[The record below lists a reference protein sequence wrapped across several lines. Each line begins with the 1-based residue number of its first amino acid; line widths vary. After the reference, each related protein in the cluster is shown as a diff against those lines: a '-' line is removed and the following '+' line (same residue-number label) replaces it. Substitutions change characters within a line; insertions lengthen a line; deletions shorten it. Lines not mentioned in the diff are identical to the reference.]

1 MVGDTLD
8 RYLIESK
15 LGEGGMGVVYKAFD
29 PQLDR
34 AVAIKVL
41 PPDKLADRE
50 RRQRFIHEAKSASA
64 LNHPGIV
71 TIHDA
76 GEAAGVDYIVMEYVS
91 GRTLDRALPAKGL
104 GISTALR
111 YGAQIADALSK
122 AHEAGIIH
130 RDLKPSN
137 VMLTDDDRIKI
148 LDFGLAKLFAPTVA
162 AVDAKTQGVP
172 LTEAGLVVGTPAYMS
187 PEQADGRKVDAR
199 SDIFSFGSLLYEM
212 VTGRR
217 PFTGDS
223 SLSTLAKILNHEPT
237 PPSQIAPSVTPD
249 VERAILRCLR
259 KDPARRY
266 QTMAD
271 LKVVLDDLA
280 EEATSGRLA
289 QVASTRAVRPWRWAW
304 VAVIPVVLGAA
315 FFAWQSRQRPDTPT
329 ALRAVP
335 LTALPGVV
343 RHPSFSPDGNHVAF
357 TWNGSKQDNYDVYV
371 QQIGAGSPLQLTT
384 EPGNDYSPSWSPD
397 GPSLRSCANS
407 PTRAA
412 SSCSWSPVGRSA
424 THARGTS
431 PAWRVSPTRD
441 AGVVPGL
448 DVHHRQRRGGRDQ
461 RVDALFVVSARR
473 GTSGS

>member
-76 GEAAGVDYIVMEYVS
+76 GEAAGVDFIVMEYVS

-162 AVDAKTQGVP
+162 AVDANN
-172 LTEAGLVVGTPAYMS
+172 AGRGAH
-187 PEQADGRKVDAR
+187 R
-199 SDIFSFGSLLYEM
+199 S
-212 VTGRR
+212 R
-217 PFTGDS
+217 
-223 SLSTLAKILNHEPT
+223 
-237 PPSQIAPSVTPD
+237 
-249 VERAILRCLR
+249 
-259 KDPARRY
+259 ARR
-266 QTMAD
+266 
-271 LKVVLDDLA
+271 
-280 EEATSGRLA
+280 
-289 QVASTRAVRPWRWAW
+289 
-304 VAVIPVVLGAA
+304 
-315 FFAWQSRQRPDTPT
+315 
-329 ALRAVP
+329 
-335 LTALPGVV
+335 
-343 RHPSFSPDGNHVAF
+343 
-357 TWNGSKQDNYDVYV
+357 
-371 QQIGAGSPLQLTT
+371 
-384 EPGNDYSPSWSPD
+384 
-397 GPSLRSCANS
+397 
-407 PTRAA
+407 
-412 SSCSWSPVGRSA
+412 
-424 THARGTS
+424 
-431 PAWRVSPTRD
+431 RD
-441 AGVVPGL
+441 AGVHVAGAGRRTESRRALRHLQLWLAALRDGHGPAAF
-448 DVHHRQRRGGRDQ
+448 HRRFVAVDAGQNPQPRTDAAESDRALGDTRRGAGH
-461 RVDALFVVSARR
+461 SAGACARIPRGATRR
-473 GTSGS
+473 WRI